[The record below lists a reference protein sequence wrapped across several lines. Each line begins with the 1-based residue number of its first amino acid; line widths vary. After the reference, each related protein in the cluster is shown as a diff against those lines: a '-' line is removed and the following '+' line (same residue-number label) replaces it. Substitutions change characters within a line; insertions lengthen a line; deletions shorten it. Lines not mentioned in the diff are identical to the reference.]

1 MVSQRQD
8 RELQLKFGGKT
19 TKGNV
24 VSVTVLTQS
33 LQSLQRV
40 VHLLGMLHE
49 GKEIHQRARPSAEI
63 QKRYAV
69 LCQLPEEGSY
79 IEPVVIGDTSL
90 RLLDPAVEAVTERFH
105 DLLSAIADEDEGRIR
120 TVLPYPSY
128 RTSILEALRKMAPPQ
143 RSGVE
148 VTLQS
153 RSGDDLF
160 VPTNIVKFMDNV
172 TAEPE
177 VDATVTT
184 ITGRLIGIDFD
195 SNRLRLHYPPTRR
208 ELQCFYKREVEDMLL
223 DKPRELIQVVG
234 QVVLNAEREPVRI
247 NEVEKI
253 IEVDLSVIEIDGFD
267 VDDKRIVAK
276 QPVSFQPVL
285 DETSQYYVLQDT
297 PFGIQLLAGLR
308 EELEIDLYDELDFLW
323 RQYAAESDDELTAD
337 ALELKQQLLG
347 TFELAR

>member
-1 MVSQRQD
+1 MPQRQD
-8 RELQLKFGGKT
+8 RGLQLKFGGKT
-19 TKGNV
+19 TEGNF

-33 LQSLQRV
+33 LQSLQRA

-49 GKEIHQRARPSAEI
+49 GREIRQRARPSAEI
-63 QKRYAV
+63 EKRYAV

-79 IEPVVIGDTSL
+79 IEPVVIGDTSQ
-90 RLLDPAVEAVTERFH
+90 RLFDLAAVEAVTERFH
-105 DLLSAIADEDEGRIR
+105 DLLSAIADEDGERIR
-120 TVLPYPSY
+120 TVLPHPGY
-128 RTSILEALRKMAPPQ
+128 RTSILEALRKMAPPK

-153 RSGDDLF
+153 RSGYDLF
-160 VPTNIVKFMDNV
+160 VPTKFAKFMDNLSAAP
-172 TAEPE
+172 T

-184 ITGRLIGIDFD
+184 ITGRLIGIDFS
-195 SNRLRLHYPPTRR
+195 SNRLRLHYPPTCQ
-208 ELQCFYKREVEDMLL
+208 ELQCFYHREVEDMLL
-223 DKPRELIQVVG
+223 DKPREFIQVVG

-267 VDDKRIVAK
+267 VDDKRVVAK

-285 DETSQYYVLQDT
+285 DETSQYYELQDA

-308 EELEIDLYDELDFLW
+308 EELEVDLYDELDFLW
-323 RQYAAESDDELTAD
+323 RQYAAESDDELTED